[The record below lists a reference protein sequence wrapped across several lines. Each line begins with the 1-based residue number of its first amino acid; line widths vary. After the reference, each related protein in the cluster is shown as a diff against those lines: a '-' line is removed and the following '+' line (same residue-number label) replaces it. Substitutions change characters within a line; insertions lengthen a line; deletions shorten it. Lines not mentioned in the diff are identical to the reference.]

1 MKIRRLFA
9 SVLSMLAGIAFL
21 AVPAKPADAASIV
34 ATAWWYRADTAT
46 PTAGS
51 PQPIPGGDPVLP
63 VTPPGP
69 PTVGEDQLYVEG
81 TATTATAI
89 AGITL
94 MLAEGESG
102 PVLTIEPAASSAV
115 PPNAVILACRAAI
128 DWTPPESSPG
138 AWESKPLVDCS
149 KSVQGQVVEGKIVFP
164 LQPLVQGSLVD
175 VMIVPGT
182 DPTLPAGANGS
193 TFSLAFAKPGP
204 GAIMTTQSSE
214 SPSFT
219 SDFETSFDPASEAP
233 LGDFGTAAPSLPNPV
248 TDAPV
253 AAPALEPQDQAPSI
267 PRVAPVA
274 AASLSS
280 APRTLGLLLLFA
292 GALGAYLAAN
302 GAPRETIGLGRFRRA
317 LGAGAHEVVLM
328 TDPAKPA
335 AVVERGLGRLRRPRV
350 GAPPAL

>member
-1 MKIRRLFA
+1 MRIRRLFA
-9 SVLSMLAGIAFL
+9 SVLAMLAGVAFL
-21 AVPAKPADAASIV
+21 AVPAKPAGAASVI

-128 DWTPPESSPG
+128 EWTPPESSPG
-138 AWESKPLVDCS
+138 TWESKPLVDCS

-164 LQPLVQGSLVD
+164 LQTLVQGSLVD
-175 VMIVPGT
+175 VVIVPGT

-204 GAIMTTQSSE
+204 GAIVTTQSSE
-214 SPSFT
+214 APSFT

-233 LGDFGTAAPSLPNPV
+233 LGDFGTVAPSLPDPV

-253 AAPALEPQDQAPSI
+253 AAPSLEPQDQAPSI
-267 PRVAPVA
+267 PRIPPVEVA
-274 AASLSS
+274 AVGD

-302 GAPRETIGLGRFRRA
+302 GAPRQAIGLGRFRR
-317 LGAGAHEVVLM
+317 VLPPGSAPELIGV
-328 TDPAKPA
+328 DPVRSAD
-335 AVVERGLGRLRRPRV
+335 VVERGLGRLRRPRV
-350 GAPPAL
+350 GTPPAL